1 MAYQFTQPSIKE
13 TPAGGHTLFER
24 MGINRGITVLRVNG
38 VYSSF
43 RYPSQT
49 QTLEADEVYLGGHIY
64 DIDEQTRT
72 RLIAAGY
79 EEYITTV

>member
-1 MAYQFTQPSIKE
+1 MAYQFTPPTVKE

-24 MGINRGITVLRVNG
+24 LGIERGISVLRVDG

-43 RYPSQT
+43 RYPSQN
-49 QTLEADEVYLGGHIY
+49 QTDEASEVYLGGHVY
-64 DIDEQTRT
+64 DIDDQTRT

-79 EEYITTV
+79 GDYIATV

>member
-1 MAYQFTQPSIKE
+1 MAYQFTPPSIKE

-24 MGINRGITVLRVNG
+24 RGINRGITVLRVNG

>member
-1 MAYQFTQPSIKE
+1 MADQFTPPTVKE

-24 MGINRGITVLRVNG
+24 LGIERGISVLRVDG

-49 QTLEADEVYLGGHIY
+49 QTDEASEVYLGGHVY
-64 DIDEQTRT
+64 DIDDQTRT

-79 EEYITTV
+79 GDYIATV

>member
-1 MAYQFTQPSIKE
+1 MAYQFTPPTVKE

-24 MGINRGITVLRVNG
+24 MGINRGISVLRVNG
-38 VYSSF
+38 VYSSY

-49 QTLEADEVYLGGHIY
+49 QTLEADEVYLGGHVY
-64 DIDEQTRT
+64 DIDDQTRT

-79 EEYITTV
+79 GDYITTV

>member
-1 MAYQFTQPSIKE
+1 MAYQFTPPTVKE

-24 MGINRGITVLRVNG
+24 LGIERGISVLRVNG

-43 RYPSQT
+43 RYPRQT
-49 QTLEADEVYLGGHIY
+49 ETDEASEVYLGGHVY
-64 DIDEQTRT
+64 DIDDQTRT

-79 EEYITTV
+79 GDYIATV

>member
-1 MAYQFTQPSIKE
+1 MS
-13 TPAGGHTLFER
+13 R
-24 MGINRGITVLRVNG
+24 VLVW
-38 VYSSF
+38 SSMSY

-49 QTLEADEVYLGGHIY
+49 QTLEADEVYLGGHVY

-79 EEYITTV
+79 GEYITTV

>member
-1 MAYQFTQPSIKE
+1 
-13 TPAGGHTLFER
+13 
-24 MGINRGITVLRVNG
+24 
-38 VYSSF
+38 
-43 RYPSQT
+43 
-49 QTLEADEVYLGGHIY
+49 LEADEVYLGGHIY